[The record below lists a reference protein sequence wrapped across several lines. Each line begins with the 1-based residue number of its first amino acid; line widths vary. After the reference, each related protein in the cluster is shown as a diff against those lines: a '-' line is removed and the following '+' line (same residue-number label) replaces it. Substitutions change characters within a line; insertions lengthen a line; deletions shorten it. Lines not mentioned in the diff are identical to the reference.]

1 MNMPV
6 VLSGIA
12 VGAGF
17 GFVLQ
22 RGKFCLNTAF
32 RNAFYIRDLTLLRA
46 YVLALVTAL
55 VGANI
60 LEQLGLVHLDQ
71 VRQGLAWFANGLG
84 GCLFGIG
91 MVLAGGDA
99 GSTWSRAG
107 EGLVGSWMAA
117 LGLML
122 GAALTANGVLAGA
135 AEYVRMLPP
144 ATRAVSIHAA
154 LHVNKWA
161 LIGMLA
167 LAGLVFVNAGKT
179 PFSAAQTGYSWK
191 TAGVL
196 VGVLAALAL
205 FISEVMAPPA
215 SGITFPRP
223 SSALLLSVVSA
234 QRVDWGVFLLLGM
247 PLGAFVSARS
257 LHEFSWR
264 APRAVVLVQQF
275 GGGLLMGVG
284 GILANGCSIGHGIT
298 GLAALSLAS
307 LVSMA
312 GIILGCWTMVYLL
325 FMRGS
330 SVGTNRAGP

>member
-1 MNMPV
+1 MDMPV

-22 RGKFCLNTAF
+22 RGRFCLNTAF
-32 RNAFYIRDLTLLRA
+32 RNSFYIKDHTLLRA
-46 YVLALVTAL
+46 YVLALVIAL
-55 VGANI
+55 VGANV
-60 LEQLGLVHLDQ
+60 LELLGLVHLDQ
-71 VRQGLAWFANGLG
+71 VRQELAWLANSLG

-117 LGLML
+117 LGLLL

-135 AEYVRMLPP
+135 AEYLRVHSP
-144 ATRAVSIHAA
+144 ATCAVSMHAV

-161 LIGMLA
+161 LIGVLSF
-167 LAGLVFVNAGKT
+167 AGIVFVVSGKT
-179 PFSAAQTGYSWK
+179 PFSPAKAGYSWK

-196 VGVLAALAL
+196 VGILAVLAL
-205 FISEVMAPPA
+205 FLSEIMAPPA
-215 SGITFPRP
+215 TGITFSRP
-223 SSALLLSVVSA
+223 SSALILSIVSG
-234 QRVDWGVFLLLGM
+234 QRGDWGVFLLLGV
-247 PLGAFVSARS
+247 PLGAFVSSRS

-264 APRAVVLVQQF
+264 APRAAVLVQQF

-298 GLAALSLAS
+298 GMAALSLAS

-312 GIILGCWTMVYLL
+312 GILLGCWAMVYLL

-330 SVGTNRAGP
+330 SGGTS